1 MLPKKNPMNEAG
13 QQSLLRFLIELR
25 KRLVV
30 SLLALLVI
38 FCGLFYFAND
48 LYTLLAEP
56 LLARLPKGHG
66 LIATSITAPFMVPCE
81 LTMVFSLYLG
91 VPFFLYQLWAFVAP
105 ALYTHERRLIW
116 PLLLI
121 STLLFYAGSIF
132 AYFTVLPMLFNF
144 LTQTAPRGVIVSPDI
159 GLYLDFTL
167 KMLLTFGVIF
177 EVPVL
182 TVVLIWSGIT
192 SREKLVKIRPYV
204 IIAAFIIGMLLA
216 PPDVLSQTLLAVP
229 LWLLFEVGLLAAKF
243 LVPSARVVPRFPR

>member
-1 MLPKKNPMNEAG
+1 MNEAG

-56 LLARLPKGHG
+56 LLDRLPKGHG